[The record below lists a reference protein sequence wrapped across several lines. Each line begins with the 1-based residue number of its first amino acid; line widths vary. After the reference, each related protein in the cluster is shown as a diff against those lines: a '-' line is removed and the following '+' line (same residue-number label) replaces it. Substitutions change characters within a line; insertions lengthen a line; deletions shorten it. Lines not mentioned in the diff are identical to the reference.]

1 LIEGAVP
8 SLGGVATVGAGVAE
22 DFLGLGLF
30 IVQGAFAGAA
40 DGILDGAGDLEGRW
54 VTEGLVEADLFFR
67 VDLEDTSGN
76 KSGRRMRFS
85 EVEQVF
91 TIAPP
96 DVPVLVSPVF
106 NTGGSAFQ
114 LEFMDTLDDSQDGL
128 FRVHMTD
135 VTGRSW
141 DVWRLNEPGFGQ
153 GITAN
158 VPEIFSLGGQP
169 LVDGDLEVTVS
180 LRGIPAAD
188 FDAENFLWRTVL
200 KQADSRADTAPIT
213 LQQ

>member
-1 LIEGAVP
+1 
-8 SLGGVATVGAGVAE
+8 
-22 DFLGLGLF
+22 
-30 IVQGAFAGAA
+30 
-40 DGILDGAGDLEGRW
+40 
-54 VTEGLVEADLFFR
+54 
-67 VDLEDTSGN
+67 
-76 KSGRRMRFS
+76 MRFS
-85 EVEQVF
+85 ELSQVIGI
-91 TIAPP
+91 TPP
-96 DVPVLVSPVF
+96 DVPVLVSPAF

-153 GITAN
+153 SLTAN

-169 LVDGDLEVTVS
+169 LSDGQLDVTVS
-180 LRGIPAAD
+180 LKGVPAGE
-188 FDAENFLWRTVL
+188 FNPEGFLWTIL
-200 KQADSRADTAPIT
+200 DQADSRAEAAPTT